1 MRRKNLFKIFLENGL
16 QYTKRYK
23 SIIDNIGEYSKGN
36 VSFDKD
42 TYFELDPTASIIVN
56 GNLRFNDYKIK
67 NSHTSTYLKMYKNS
81 KLTLSGDWSFYYGAD
96 ICLFEGAKLSIGS
109 GYANYGAQFRIY
121 DNLTI
126 GNNVMIAHNV
136 VIMDSDFHKI
146 CDKNEK
152 KLNKPAPITIGNNV
166 WIGREATILKGVNIG
181 DGAVVAAHSVVTH
194 DVPANSVVAGAPA
207 KIIKRDIKLVPDES
221 DELGKNCNGCMACY
235 NVCPT
240 GAISQID
247 DEYGFKYPLIDFDK
261 CTNCG
266 LCKKVCPEINRN
278 YPDNYRKPN
287 VYACW
292 NKDEDIRL
300 NSTSGGLFSQFAK
313 FVIKNNGFVAG
324 AIYDADFSVKHFV
337 TDKIVDIERLRQSKY
352 VQSNI
357 GNVFSQ
363 IKQRLQNGEQGLF
376 VGTPCQ
382 CAALR
387 NFLGDKTDKIFIIDF
402 ICAGVNA
409 PFIYKKYLTELE
421 EEYNSKIKQVWF
433 KNKTYGWNNFATKII
448 FENGKEY
455 IKHFSNDLFMQGFMA
470 GTSYYLR
477 ESCYSCSYKTIPRG
491 SDVTLADFWGVDK
504 NCDNEKGT
512 SFVMINSR
520 KGQEL
525 FENIKNDIFY
535 YKKNL
540 EQAYNNNL
548 ALLIDACKPSVYREF
563 RADAKK
569 LTLDELAKKYYSNYE
584 KIKDEFIFN
593 NEKFDAA
600 ILNFWW
606 GNNFGATLTAYA
618 LQKILEDLGFTSVLV
633 KYIFGQN
640 PDVYY
645 NKMSD
650 IFARK
655 YLKTTRMYYNIQDM
669 SELNQ
674 MVDRF
679 IVGSD
684 QVFRAEYT
692 NDCFFLPFADYEKKK
707 IAFSASFG
715 VSEFNCDKELLSKYK
730 KLFSRFDDVS
740 VRELSGVNVCKNI
753 FKTNAQQIIDPVF
766 ALNSKFYE
774 QLINKS
780 ERNDKDFIF
789 VYILDADEEITNK
802 INDLCRR
809 YNAKAVYCDEN
820 VSVEDWLYLIKN
832 AKHIVT
838 DSFHGACFSAIFNK
852 SFVCLINENRGR
864 DRFDTIIQL
873 LQIPKD
879 AFVEIN
885 NFSDFSAFCKIDYE
899 SINKKIDYYKKV
911 CIKKLLSVMNLDKE
925 ITKRQRKRDRQILK
939 SIYKTGKGKLKNKV
953 KYKLYKVLSKITFGK
968 TKNKFKEK
976 YCKYKERYKNRV

>member
-1 MRRKNLFKIFLENGL
+1 MI
-16 QYTKRYK
+16 
-23 SIIDNIGEYSKGN
+23 
-36 VSFDKD
+36 
-42 TYFELDPTASIIVN
+42 
-56 GNLRFNDYKIK
+56 
-67 NSHTSTYLKMYKNS
+67 TSERCNACS
-81 KLTLSGDWSFYYGAD
+81 A
-96 ICLFEGAKLSIGS
+96 C
-109 GYANYGAQFRIY
+109 
-121 DNLTI
+121 
-126 GNNVMIAHNV
+126 
-136 VIMDSDFHKI
+136 
-146 CDKNEK
+146 
-152 KLNKPAPITIGNNV
+152 
-166 WIGREATILKGVNIG
+166 VNICPKN
-181 DGAVVAAHSVVTH
+181 AISMKE
-194 DVPANSVVAGAPA
+194 DVRGFLYP
-207 KIIKRDIKLVPDES
+207 DIDES
-221 DELGKNCNGCMACY
+221 AC
-235 NVCPT
+235 
-240 GAISQID
+240 I
-247 DEYGFKYPLIDFDK
+247 
-261 CTNCG
+261 NCG
-266 LCKKVCPEINRN
+266 MCEKVCSLGYSFRQTNEPEIL
-278 YPDNYRKPN
+278 
-287 VYACW
+287 AGMAA
-292 NKDEDIRL
+292 DEIRAIA
-300 NSTSGGLFSQFAK
+300 SSGGMFPILAEYMIEQGGYVVGAAFS
-313 FVIKNNGFVAG
+313 
-324 AIYDADFSVKHFV
+324 DDFSVRHIV
-337 TDKIVDIERLRQSKY
+337 VDKKEDLTKLYGSKY
-352 VQSNI
+352 LQSNT
-357 GNVFSQ
+357 GYVYRDVKDLLDRNKSVLFS
-363 IKQRLQNGEQGLF
+363 
-376 VGTPCQ
+376 GTPCQ
-382 CAALR
+382 CAGLKT
-387 NFLGDKTDKIFIIDF
+387 FL
-402 ICAGVNA
+402 
-409 PFIYKKYLTELE
+409 
-421 EEYNSKIKQVWF
+421 Q
-433 KNKTYGWNNFATKII
+433 
-448 FENGKEY
+448 KEY
-455 IKHFSNDLFMQGFMA
+455 ENLILIDLICSGVP
-470 GTSYYLR
+470 SYKLFEKYLR
-477 ESCYSCSYKTIPRG
+477 EQGICIQDINSINFRGKQNGWNYDFCLTIDTKEKTHVTPFSQSSYLNLFNNGISIRNSCYNCDFAKINRAG
-491 SDVTLADFWGVDK
+491 DITLGDFWEIESIDPELNDKKGVSLVLVNTLKGSALLDK
-504 NCDNEKGT
+504 IKEKVFLKQEQVDNL
-512 SFVMINSR
+512 IYIQPR
-520 KGQEL
+520 L
-525 FENIKNDIFY
+525 FYPTEPHVAKDIFW
-535 YKKNL
+535 KNISSLTLSENL
-540 EQAYNNNL
+540 EKCLNL
-548 ALLIDACKPSVYREF
+548 
-563 RADAKK
+563 
-569 LTLDELAKKYYSNYE
+569 
-584 KIKDEFIFN
+584 
-593 NEKFDAA
+593 KFDAA

-674 MVDRF
+674 LVDRF